1 MQIRFSERQ
10 VGDDLAEFLRRSD
23 CLVERIGERVLEIN
37 PRLPL
42 LPEAARLEIEGLLR
56 VWCRLH
62 PEAGNAVV
70 LLGGK
75 QPDGPHLLAS
85 EAEAVGAGRESRARA
100 ARGELRLA
108 SVASA
113 RSCGE
118 EQSRSSLPG
127 ARIHDPVAHGTPGP
141 GSTGTNERRSCL
153 RCVLR
158 AHGNPMKP
166 SSFVFA
172 ALLAGALALLRQ
184 RLSGHRS
191 RSGDSSSPG

>member
-56 VWCRLH
+56 VWRRLH

-85 EAEAVGAGRESRARA
+85 
-100 ARGELRLA
+100 
-108 SVASA
+108 
-113 RSCGE
+113 
-118 EQSRSSLPG
+118 
-127 ARIHDPVAHGTPGP
+127 
-141 GSTGTNERRSCL
+141 
-153 RCVLR
+153 
-158 AHGNPMKP
+158 
-166 SSFVFA
+166 
-172 ALLAGALALLRQ
+172 
-184 RLSGHRS
+184 
-191 RSGDSSSPG
+191 